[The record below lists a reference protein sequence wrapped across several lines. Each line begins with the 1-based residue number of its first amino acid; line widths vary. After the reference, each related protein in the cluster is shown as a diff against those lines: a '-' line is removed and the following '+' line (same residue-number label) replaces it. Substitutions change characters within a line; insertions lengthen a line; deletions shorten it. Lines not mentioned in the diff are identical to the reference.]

1 MNHVLT
7 QCLHSLRKSA
17 SSAKP
22 TLPPIRRT
30 PLNEGAP
37 PELALFDPNSTLS
50 SYTSAGCGPRGHDA
64 QANLSQCFFGFRLV
78 EAKISSDG
86 IPVSNINNCLYYSF
100 KKYEC
105 MEDIVREANTHRRA
119 EDTSHKLGESHRDL
133 SGVTG
138 VHPSDGF
145 FPDSLLTGYVSEE
158 CGPRGTI
165 AGPDFSLCP
174 RGFELATFVPY
185 HDGIVVAEVDGCNYL
200 SLEVYQCLGDLDG
213 EIAFGK
219 KKENEDNDAGP
230 VGGAVLSGSA
240 SNSCSVVVTDGPC
253 EDPYRSGPTVLLG
266 SASAGRFSLD
276 LLPSGMNGMSTLI
289 HDVEG
294 TVIGCG
300 EIKEPTNSKCMCGYC
315 EGEKCIFVG
324 NGYPR
329 PTALYLRLRV
339 PDFNL
344 FQIRVYFGKQKRRL
358 DGITVESVDGW
369 EQSDQAPKGNTG
381 ITDDLD
387 INYFPSDV
395 DEVVNKNGGS
405 KGGSSADA
413 ACTAS
418 VYKDAVTGL
427 FEIRKPSSCDSDGKP
442 GLGTEISIDYINY
455 IGNYDPDLYIHTSC
469 SDPLFAGM
477 ELGGSP
483 FEIEG
488 YCIEDGLCTH
498 TQAEFATS
506 VCAL

>member
-230 VGGAVLSGSA
+230 VGGAILSGSA

-369 EQSDQAPKGNTG
+369 EQPKGDTG

-387 INYFPSDV
+387 INYFPNDV

-506 VCAL
+506 VCAI